1 MSQWW
6 VADSEARV
14 LGPVSLEVLTEAAAA
29 GKLKDVRVAS
39 PDGKNFSP
47 LAQFP
52 EVQKAL
58 QPRKYEQV
66 VAEQNQ
72 AIERLKAWVV
82 SSKTMPFLQLLGLP
96 DTASSDTVRSTF
108 FNLIQRFYPDRL
120 PGDATPALRRACEDA
135 FLALSEKMI
144 SWERQWPGD
153 KTQRGGAA
161 EGIELEFRGNHL
173 DLKLKVKARDVS
185 MFTRH
190 PELSVRNDGV
200 FVPWGGPV
208 PLGTGV
214 TLTVVFQG
222 HPSALKLNGRV
233 VSARQDIEGL
243 GTGFGVKLLEL
254 QDSDRAFMRAYV
266 ARATSR

>member
-6 VADSEARV
+6 VADAEARV
-14 LGPVSLEVLTEAAAA
+14 LGPVSIEVLAEAAAA
-29 GKLKDVRVAS
+29 GKLKDVRVCS

-58 QPRKYEQV
+58 QPRKYAEV
-66 VAEQNQ
+66 VQEQNQ

-96 DTASSDTVRSTF
+96 ETASGDSVRATF
-108 FNLIQRFYPDRL
+108 FNLLQRFYPDRL

-135 FLALSEKMI
+135 FLALCEKMI
-144 SWERQWPGD
+144 QWERSWPGD
-153 KTQRGGAA
+153 QRAPAQRDGV
-161 EGIELEFRGNHL
+161 ELEFHGNHL
-173 DLKLKVKARDVS
+173 NVKLSVKARDVS

-200 FVPWGGPV
+200 YIPWGGPV

-222 HPSALKLNGRV
+222 HPSALKLHGRV
-233 VSARQDIEGL
+233 VAARQDIEGL
-243 GTGFGVKLLEL
+243 GTGFGIKLLEL
-254 QDSDRAFMRAYV
+254 QESDRAFMRAYV

>member
-14 LGPVSLEVLTEAAAA
+14 LGPVSLEVLTEAAAS

-66 VAEQNQ
+66 VQEQNQ

-96 DTASSDTVRSTF
+96 ESASAETVRSTF
-108 FNLIQRFYPDRL
+108 FNLLQRFYPDRL

-135 FLALSEKMI
+135 LLALCEKMI

-153 KTQRGGAA
+153 KTAKAGAS
-161 EGIELEFRGNHL
+161 GIELEFQGNHL
-173 DLKLKVKARDVS
+173 QVRLQVKARDVS
-185 MFTRH
+185 LFTRH
-190 PELSVRNDGV
+190 PELSVRNDGI

-214 TLTVVFQG
+214 SVTVLFQG
-222 HPSALKLNGRV
+222 HPSPLKLHGRV
-233 VSARQDIEGL
+233 VPARQDVDGL
-243 GTGFGVKLLEL
+243 GAGFGVKLLEL
-254 QDSDRAFMRAYV
+254 ADSDRAFIRAYV
-266 ARATSR
+266 ARATTR

>member
-82 SSKTMPFLQLLGLP
+82 SAKTMPFLQLLGLP
-96 DTASSDTVRSTF
+96 ESASGETVRATF
-108 FNLIQRFYPDRL
+108 FNLLQRFYPDRL

-135 FLALSEKMI
+135 FLALSDKMI
-144 SWERQWPGD
+144 NFERQWPGD
-153 KTQRGGAA
+153 KTQKGGAV
-161 EGIELEFRGNHL
+161 EGIELEFHGNHL
-173 DLKLKVKARDVS
+173 ALKLKVKARDVS

-190 PELSVRNDGV
+190 PELSVRNDGL

-214 TLTVVFQG
+214 TVTVGFQG
-222 HPSALKLNGRV
+222 HPTPIKLNGRV
-233 VSARQDIEGL
+233 VAARQDVEGL
-243 GTGFGVKLLEL
+243 GTGFGIKLLEL
-254 QDSDRAFMRAYV
+254 PDSDRAFMRAYV